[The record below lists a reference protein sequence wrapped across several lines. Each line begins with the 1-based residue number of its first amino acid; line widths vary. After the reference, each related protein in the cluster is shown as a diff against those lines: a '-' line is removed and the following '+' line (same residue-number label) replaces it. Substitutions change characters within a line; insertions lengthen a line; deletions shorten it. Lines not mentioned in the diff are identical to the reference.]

1 MARRRS
7 TRRSSTTATTR
18 TSTRRK
24 GERELRAE
32 RLTWALLVVV
42 YAVIELLPDG
52 TGTPNWLVPLA
63 GALILLGSGTYQYVR
78 RWHVSPITWIAGVI
92 MLMFTF
98 YTLRVDPNE
107 GFLGESLL
115 VFAIVIVFGLI
126 TGET

>member
-1 MARRRS
+1 MARKRS
-7 TRRSSTTATTR
+7 TRRSSSTTTR
-18 TSTRRK
+18 ATTRRK

-32 RLTWALLVVV
+32 RLTWALLVIVF
-42 YAVIELLPDG
+42 AVIELLPEG
-52 TGTPNWLVPLA
+52 TGAPNWLIPLA

-78 RWHVSPITWIAGVI
+78 RWHVSPITWIAGVV

-98 YTLRVDPNE
+98 YTLRIDPNE
-107 GFLGESLL
+107 SFLGESLI

>member
-7 TRRSSTTATTR
+7 TRRSSSAGT
-18 TSTRRK
+18 TRRK

-32 RLTWALLVVV
+32 RLTWALLVIVF
-42 YAVIELLPDG
+42 AVIELLPEG
-52 TGTPNWLVPLA
+52 TGVPNWMIPLS

-98 YTLRVDPNE
+98 YTLRIDPTE
-107 GFLGESLL
+107 SFLGESLI
-115 VFAIVIVFGLI
+115 VFAVVIVFGLI

>member
-1 MARRRS
+1 M
-7 TRRSSTTATTR
+7 
-18 TSTRRK
+18 
-24 GERELRAE
+24 RAE
-32 RLTWALLVVV
+32 RLTWALLVIAF
-42 YAVIELLPDG
+42 AVIELMPEG
-52 TGTPNWLVPLA
+52 ASAPNWLIPLA

-107 GFLGESLL
+107 SFLGESLI